1 MEVGRGGRSVRRMR
15 FDYAM
20 WLGLGT
26 ALIVTIAVAACLVS
40 AVAAE
45 RAPSLIPTARG

>member
-1 MEVGRGGRSVRRMR
+1 MR
-15 FDYAM
+15 IDYAM

-40 AVAAE
+40 AVTAE
-45 RAPSLIPTARG
+45 PAPSAMPTARG